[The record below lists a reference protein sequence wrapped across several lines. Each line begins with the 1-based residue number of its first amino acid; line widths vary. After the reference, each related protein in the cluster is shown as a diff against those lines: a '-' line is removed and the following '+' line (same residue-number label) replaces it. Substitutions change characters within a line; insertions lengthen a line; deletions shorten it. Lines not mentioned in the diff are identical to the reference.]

1 MPSETGWPTSTSRE
15 MGLGFSLVILTLLTL
30 IVGAPLAYPGFLE
43 THSGFLPVYRAYEL
57 AGGANL
63 FTWTPH
69 TGSDFDPWRSDGR
82 LPYWIAALAIRSG
95 LSGTA
100 AVRLSYA
107 LALALGAWGMHAW
120 ARRHLSPLAALL
132 AALVY
137 VFLPWTLVTWY
148 VRGALGEAWLW
159 AMTPWLLWGASAG
172 AAGLRQGWAAT
183 GLAAALLLWS
193 QAGLA
198 AFVVAVSLLALIL
211 PRGPGERTPTLI
223 ALATGAASGLV
234 GLIPWLM
241 QPGAGS
247 NPAFGEHF
255 LYLFQL
261 FLPQWGYD
269 VSRPGWQD
277 TLSFQVGAMAIGL
290 ALLAAYGWPTRQPD
304 PGRDRLLRWAG
315 GVTWIALLLTLGI
328 TAPVWRITGMQR
340 LLTYPWQLLIV
351 VAPWLSLIAGSAVD
365 LIPGLEARP
374 RWAVVAGL
382 VVLSVYPYLAPR
394 FTQVE
399 PGVKPVA
406 ILGENQIALVD
417 AQVTGD
423 IRPGGTLT
431 VTLTWQA
438 LKPIELDYTVF
449 VHVVGPDEQIRT
461 QRDIQPQAGQRPT
474 NTWAVGEVVRDEH
487 PLSIPAD
494 APAVR
499 YHINLGLYDWRTG
512 QRLRVGN
519 TDFIRLEPDDR

>member
-1 MPSETGWPTSTSRE
+1 MPPETLPSRCVQSEISL
-15 MGLGFSLVILTLLTL
+15 GLGFTLLTLLTL
-30 IVGAPLAYPGFLE
+30 IAGAPLAYPGFLE
-43 THSGFLPVYRAYEL
+43 THSGFLPIYHAYEL

-63 FTWTPH
+63 FIWTPRI
-69 TGSDFDPWRSDGR
+69 GSDFDPWRSDGR
-82 LPYWIAALAIRSG
+82 FSYWIAALAIRGG

-107 LALALGAWGMHAW
+107 LALVLGAWGMHVW

-159 AMTPWLLWGASAG
+159 AVTPWLLWGVSAG
-172 AAGLRQGWAAT
+172 MAGSRRGWAAAGLAT
-183 GLAAALLLWS
+183 MLLLWS

-198 AFVVAVSLLALIL
+198 AFVLFLALLSLALAQEAKARLPTLFALAIGVAVGI
-211 PRGPGERTPTLI
+211 
-223 ALATGAASGLV
+223 V
-234 GLIPWLM
+234 GLIPWLT
-241 QPGAGS
+241 QPGAGP
-247 NPAFGEHF
+247 NPAFDEHF

-261 FLPQWGYD
+261 LLPQWGYD

-277 TLSFQVGAMAIGL
+277 SLSFQMGAVAIGL
-290 ALLAAYGWPTRQPD
+290 ALLAAYGGLAHRSSPRQ
-304 PGRDRLLRWAG
+304 DRLWHWAG
-315 GVTWIALLLTLGI
+315 AATGLILLLTLGI
-328 TAPVWRITGMQR
+328 TAPLWRVTGMQR

-351 VAPWLSLIAGSAVD
+351 AAPWLSLMAGSAVD
-365 LIPGLEARP
+365 RIPGLEAQP

-382 VVLSVYPYLAPR
+382 VVLSVYPYLSPR

-399 PGVKPVA
+399 PGARPAA

-423 IRPGGTLT
+423 IRPGSTLT

-449 VHVVGPDEQIRT
+449 VHVVDPDEQIRT

-474 NTWAVGEVVRDEH
+474 NTWAVGELIRDEH

-519 TDFIRLEPDDR
+519 ADFIRLEAP

>member
-1 MPSETGWPTSTSRE
+1 MPPETLPSRRAPSEINLS
-15 MGLGFSLVILTLLTL
+15 LGFTLLTL
-30 IVGAPLAYPGFLE
+30 LALIAGAPLAYPGFLE
-43 THSGFLPVYRAYEL
+43 THSGFLPVYYAYEL
-57 AGGANL
+57 AGGAHL
-63 FTWTPH
+63 FTWTPRI
-69 TGSDFDPWRSDGR
+69 GSDFDPWRSDGR
-82 LPYWIAALAIRSG
+82 FSYWIAALALRSG

-107 LALALGAWGMHAW
+107 LALVLGAWGMHAW

-159 AMTPWLLWGASAG
+159 AVTPWLLWGISAG
-172 AAGLRQGWAAT
+172 MAGSRRGWAVV
-183 GLAAALLLWS
+183 GVAAALLLWS

-198 AFVVAVSLLALIL
+198 AFVLALALFSLAQGPGARLLTLLALAAGTAI
-211 PRGPGERTPTLI
+211 GI
-223 ALATGAASGLV
+223 A
-234 GLIPWLM
+234 GLIPWLT
-241 QPGAGS
+241 QPSAGP

-277 TLSFQVGAMAIGL
+277 ALSFQVGAVAIGL
-290 ALLAAYGWPTRQPD
+290 ALLAAYGGLAHRLN
-304 PGRDRLLRWAG
+304 PGRDRLWRWAG
-315 GVTWIALLLTLGI
+315 VATGLTFLLTLGI
-328 TAPVWRITGMQR
+328 TAPLWRITGMQR

-351 VAPWLSLIAGSAVD
+351 AAPWLSLLAGGAVD
-365 LIPGLEARP
+365 RIPGLEARP

-382 VVLSVYPYLAPR
+382 VVLSVYPYLSPR

-399 PGVKPVA
+399 PGTQPVA
-406 ILGENQIALVD
+406 ILGENQVALVD

-438 LKPIELDYTVF
+438 LKPVELDYTVF

-474 NTWAVGEVVRDEH
+474 NTWAVGELIRDEH

-499 YHINLGLYDWRTG
+499 YHIKLGLYDWRTG

-519 TDFIRLEPDDR
+519 TDFVRLEAP